1 VGGAL
6 AQATTA
12 PGYATLAAGAATL
25 MLLPSLG
32 GRVRDVNLGGRQWLW
47 HNPDAAFT
55 VASEDASL
63 GEAVGSGGFDECFPT
78 IAPCRLPDWVEGAA
92 GQKVAERGALWRQ
105 RCETVVGTGEFG
117 NSATCTWTV
126 APPAF
131 TFERRVT
138 VRPDG
143 MIDFGYAATNAGAH
157 RAPFLWAA
165 HPVFPLTPE
174 TRIVLPAGAKTR
186 VLMADGAACEAGDTL
201 HSWPCLRATGGM
213 VDASRP
219 ATLGERYACTMFV
232 ELPRTET
239 VIAIEEGAARL
250 EMRVHGRELSHAGI
264 WINRGV
270 LAPTERKA
278 PMIRWRRPSTYSTL
292 TIGPCLGAPESL
304 ADALGDWETA
314 RWIDPGATARWTMTW
329 RAGASA

>member
-1 VGGAL
+1 
-6 AQATTA
+6 
-12 PGYATLAAGAATL
+12 
-25 MLLPSLG
+25 
-32 GRVRDVNLGGRQWLW
+32 
-47 HNPDAAFT
+47 
-55 VASEDASL
+55 
-63 GEAVGSGGFDECFPT
+63 
-78 IAPCRLPDWVEGAA
+78 
-92 GQKVAERGALWRQ
+92 
-105 RCETVVGTGEFG
+105 
-117 NSATCTWTV
+117 
-126 APPAF
+126 
-131 TFERRVT
+131 
-138 VRPDG
+138 
-143 MIDFGYAATNAGAH
+143 
-157 RAPFLWAA
+157 
-165 HPVFPLTPE
+165 
-174 TRIVLPAGAKTR
+174 
-186 VLMADGAACEAGDTL
+186 
-201 HSWPCLRATGGM
+201 M